1 MEILLLKTVQI
12 AMGTL
17 LTVLGDK
24 ADHELKQSKT
34 QSACVRAEDQQ

>member
-1 MEILLLKTVQI
+1 MEFLLLKTVKI

-24 ADHELKQSKT
+24 ADHELKQST
-34 QSACVRAEDQQ
+34 QSACVRAEEQQ